1 MTNKKDTLLKACN
14 RETTDYV
21 PNVLTAGGGVLSYA
35 DTDYYQIDSS
45 YDKLEAAFDKVM
57 GNTWFDTVMIAING
71 SPRSHK
77 ALGGRTE
84 TFVADDGVSTMHVQL
99 DKMKEDE
106 YPQLIENME
115 KFVKEV
121 LLPRKYPILFNG
133 DKEQAKNIL
142 KTVVEENIHCYATG
156 PMAGFEEKLY
166 KKYGTPETYS
176 SSLFVSY
183 PLDVIFDFF
192 RGFKGTITDLRR
204 HHNEVKDACDML
216 YATYCNH
223 FDTLD
228 FEFPFAP
235 SLPHIPTYL
244 SLKQFDELFW
254 PYMQEM
260 YNNISKARNK
270 VFLSLEGRW
279 MPLIEY
285 FNDLPKDSCVIIVD
299 DDDIFE
305 VNKKI
310 GANQILGGGIKIQ
323 NIRLNSLQNN
333 IDYAKKVIDECASGG
348 GFLFASDKWWSCK
361 GDVNDTL
368 LKVFNFAHE
377 YTSK

>member
-1 MTNKKDTLLKACN
+1 
-14 RETTDYV
+14 
-21 PNVLTAGGGVLSYA
+21 
-35 DTDYYQIDSS
+35 
-45 YDKLEAAFDKVM
+45 
-57 GNTWFDTVMIAING
+57 
-71 SPRSHK
+71 
-77 ALGGRTE
+77 
-84 TFVADDGVSTMHVQL
+84 
-99 DKMKEDE
+99 
-106 YPQLIENME
+106 
-115 KFVKEV
+115 
-121 LLPRKYPILFNG
+121 
-133 DKEQAKNIL
+133 
-142 KTVVEENIHCYATG
+142 
-156 PMAGFEEKLY
+156 
-166 KKYGTPETYS
+166 
-176 SSLFVSY
+176 
-183 PLDVIFDFF
+183 
-192 RGFKGTITDLRR
+192 
-204 HHNEVKDACDML
+204 ML

-333 IDYAKKVIDECASGG
+333 IDYAKKVIDECAPGG